1 MPKDRA
7 RQLRLTLDDVVAG
20 VSAGLDPLELLDD
33 ITTVERFAVEFAT
46 ERVASAR
53 AAGAT
58 WMTLRDVSVSAGRP
72 RTSASAPAAEVCTS
86 PCASSDDPHEH
97 PCRRPLCQP
106 WSRHWSTSACRYTPQ
121 TPDRLLASLGL
132 LQRQTFLKVHT
143 CSQSRTPAPTTG

>member
-58 WMTLRDVSVSAGRP
+58 WDDVARRLGVSRQAAHKRFGTRRRGVHLSVRIE
-72 RTSASAPAAEVCTS
+72 R
-86 PCASSDDPHEH
+86 
-97 PCRRPLCQP
+97 
-106 WSRHWSTSACRYTPQ
+106 
-121 TPDRLLASLGL
+121 
-132 LQRQTFLKVHT
+132 
-143 CSQSRTPAPTTG
+143 